1 MDEDIKY
8 FIENV
13 ADTFVKKDLIVFLHG
28 NPSIDDC
35 KGLAV
40 RINRD
45 AAQIESE
52 IQSLVAAG
60 IVSRGG
66 QGADAVYWYNPSPEQ
81 RQIVDRFVSYY
92 REHPAA
98 VEDELLRRHVEQVRR
113 AGLREIQRERTKTK
127 AILTSMADGVLVTD
141 SEGAVV
147 LYNPPVA
154 LMLGLEDGKCLGRRL
169 RDCIPSGPL
178 WRLVERIEQLP
189 HSPYTMVAEEL
200 ELTEPKRMVLKA
212 HISPVREENG
222 EVMGVVTVLRD
233 ITEIKDK
240 DRERMDFIYM
250 VSHELRS
257 PLTSIKGF
265 IVSLLRGVFGN
276 LTREQIEPLKIIEEQ
291 SNRLLSLINDL
302 LDLARLDTGRQV
314 QQMELV
320 QLQELLWG
328 TVKMFEAQAREKN
341 IALRLDIP
349 YPLPAIE
356 ADPDNMEHVFINLI
370 SNAIKY
376 TLPNGKVTVRAESTD
391 SHVRVAVSDTGIGI
405 PEESLPKIFD
415 RFYRVKDPRTR
426 DVMGTGLGLA
436 IVKNIVDAHLGTIEV
451 TSRVG
456 EGTTFTVTL
465 PQRHT
470 GDERLSPPTLPA
482 PEAVGANALGS
493 PTTLQNVDLTS

>member
-1 MDEDIKY
+1 MDEDIKH

-13 ADTFVKKDLIVFLHG
+13 ADTFVKKDLIVFLHD

-45 AAQIESE
+45 AEQIESE
-52 IQSLVAAG
+52 IQSLVTAG
-60 IVSRGG
+60 IVSKGG
-66 QGADAVYWYNPSPEQ
+66 HGTDAVYWYNPTPDQ
-81 RQIVDRFVSYY
+81 RQIVNRFVSYY

-98 VEDELLRRHVEQVRR
+98 VEDELLRRRVEQVRR

-154 LMLGLEDGKCLGRRL
+154 LMLGMEDGEYLGRRL
-169 RDCIPSGPL
+169 RDCIASGPL
-178 WRLVERIEQLP
+178 LRLVERIEQQP
-189 HSPYTMVAEEL
+189 NSPYTMVAEEL
-200 ELTEPKRMVLKA
+200 ELTEPKRIVLKA
-212 HISPVREENG
+212 HISPVREDNG
-222 EVMGVVTVLRD
+222 DVIGVVTVLRD
-233 ITEIKDK
+233 VTEIKDK
-240 DRERMDFIYM
+240 DRERLDFIYM

-265 IVSLLRGVFGN
+265 LVSLLRGVFGD
-276 LTREQIEPLKIIEEQ
+276 LTHEQTEPLRIIEEQ

-349 YPLPAIE
+349 YHLPAIE

-376 TLPNGKVTVRAESTD
+376 TLPNGKVTVRAESTG
-391 SHVRVAVSDTGIGI
+391 SHVRVSVSDTGIGI

-436 IVKNIVDAHLGTIEV
+436 IVKNIVDAHLGAIEV

-470 GDERLSPPTLPA
+470 SDESLSPSTLPT
-482 PEAVGANALGS
+482 PEAVEA
-493 PTTLQNVDLTS
+493 

>member
-1 MDEDIKY
+1 MDEDIQY

-13 ADTFVKKDLIVFLHG
+13 ADTFVKKDLIVFLHD

-45 AAQIESE
+45 AEQIASE

-60 IVSRGG
+60 IVRQGG
-66 QGADAVYWYNPSPEQ
+66 QGAEAVYWYNPSPEQ
-81 RQIVDRFVSYY
+81 REIVERFVRYY

-98 VEDELLRRHVEQVRR
+98 VEDELLRRQVEQARR
-113 AGLREIQRERTKTK
+113 AGLREVQRERTKTK

-147 LYNPPVA
+147 LYNPPFA
-154 LMLGLEDGKCLGRRL
+154 LMLGLEGEDCLGRKL
-169 RDCIPSGPL
+169 RDCITSGPL
-178 WRLVERIEQLP
+178 LRLVERIEQLP

-200 ELTEPKRMVLKA
+200 ELTQPKRIVLKA
-212 HISPVREENG
+212 HISPVREDNG
-222 EVMGVVTVLRD
+222 DIIGVVTVLRD
-233 ITEIKDK
+233 ITEIRDK

-265 IVSLLRGVFGN
+265 LVSLLRGVFGE
-276 LTREQIEPLKIIEEQ
+276 LTREQVEPLKIIEDQ

-302 LDLARLDTGRQV
+302 LDLARLDIGQRV

-341 IALRLDIP
+341 IALHLDVP
-349 YPLPAIE
+349 YHLPAIE
-356 ADPDNMEHVFINLI
+356 ADPDNMEHVFVNLI

-376 TLPNGKVTVRAESTD
+376 TLPNGKVTVRAESTG
-391 SHVRVAVSDTGIGI
+391 SHVRVSVSDTGIGI
-405 PEESLPKIFD
+405 PEESLPRIFD

-436 IVKNIVDAHLGTIEV
+436 IVKNIVEAHLGVIEV

-470 GDERLSPPTLPA
+470 SGGPLSPPPLPE
-482 PEAVGANALGS
+482 PEAIGA
-493 PTTLQNVDLTS
+493 